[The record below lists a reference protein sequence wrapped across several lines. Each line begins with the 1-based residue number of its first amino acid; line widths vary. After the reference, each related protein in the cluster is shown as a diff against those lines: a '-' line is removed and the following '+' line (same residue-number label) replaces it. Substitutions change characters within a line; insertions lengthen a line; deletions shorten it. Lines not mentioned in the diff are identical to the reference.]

1 MMPDRPDSEYHL
13 RGVDLPETPEI
24 STNLEPWDS
33 TTVVGQARPRVDGY
47 ERVSGTAVYPADIT
61 MPGMLY
67 GALLGCPHPHAV
79 VTAVD
84 VSRAEAMPGV
94 RAVLSAFTP
103 ADRATRPH
111 AEAIR
116 TQLFNPHCRFEGEA
130 VAAVAADTP
139 YQAQDA
145 LRAIEVQ
152 YDVRPFLADERRALE
167 PGAPL
172 VHDAGNRVSPL
183 QVYERGDVAQ
193 GFAQA
198 DVVLED
204 EYRTECEIHT
214 TMEPHGC
221 VARWDGDRLTLWES
235 TQGVYNVQ
243 MQVAAALGMPFSMVR
258 VVGHYMG
265 GGFGSKLQAGKY
277 SVLAAL
283 LAKMTAR
290 PVKLVLTREET
301 FLSVGNRPPAS
312 MRLKAGVK
320 RDGSITAMQLWASGA
335 SGAQPAG
342 GVGSV
347 DFVIRDLY
355 TCPNVRTELQDL
367 YMHAGPARPFR
378 APGHPQG
385 AWALEQMMDAL
396 ANAIGM
402 DPVVFRARN
411 APTASQARGNQP
423 YTTTGLRRC
432 LEEGAAAFGWDK
444 ARAEI
449 ARAPKGGT
457 IRRGVG
463 MAAGM
468 WAAGGG
474 GPPST
479 VVVKFFADGSVN
491 LNMGASDIG
500 TGTKTVM
507 AMVVAEELGVDP
519 DAVEIEHADTGSTQ
533 FATASGGSKTV
544 PTESPAVRAAAVDVK
559 RQLLEIAAEEL
570 KVDAATLTLRD
581 GKVTSTADPAVTRPI
596 AELQGLRRR
605 RNLTGVGYRGPNP
618 EGKAV
623 NPFAAQFC
631 EVEVD
636 TATGEVRVLR
646 FLGAHDSGRVMNLL
660 TYRNQV
666 FGGITMGIGFG
677 LTESRI
683 LDVDQ
688 TGRMV
693 NRNWHDYKLPTML
706 DVPADM
712 TCVPIDPQDKECN
725 STGAKGIGEP
735 ATIPTAPAVANAIY
749 HATGVRVT
757 ATPIDPLH
765 LVQALSQAG
774 EG

>member
-1 MMPDRPDSEYHL
+1 MTDHPDTRYYTE
-13 RGVDLPETPEI
+13 GIELPETEV
-24 STNLEPWDS
+24 STNLEPWGE
-33 TTVVGQARPRVDGY
+33 TRIVGQPRPRVDGY

-67 GALLGCPHPHAV
+67 GAMLRCPHPHAV

-84 VSRAEAMPGV
+84 VSRAQAMPGV

-103 ADRATRPH
+103 PDRATRPY
-111 AEAIR
+111 ADLIR
-116 TQLFNPHCRFEGEA
+116 AQLFDPHCRFEGEA

-139 YQAQDA
+139 YHAQDA

-152 YDVRPFLADERRALE
+152 YDVRPFLADERKALE
-167 PGAPL
+167 PDAPL
-172 VHDAGNRVSPL
+172 VHEQGNRVSPP
-183 QVYERGDVAQ
+183 QVYERGDVER
-193 GFAQA
+193 GFAEA
-198 DVVLED
+198 DVVLEE

-214 TMEPHGC
+214 PMEPHGC
-221 VARWDGDRLTLWES
+221 VARWDGDRLTVWES

-277 SVLAAL
+277 SLVAAL
-283 LAKMTAR
+283 LAKLTAQ

-301 FLSVGNRPPAS
+301 FLSVGNRPPAN
-312 MRLKAGVK
+312 MRLKVGVK
-320 RDGSITAMQLWASGA
+320 RDGTITAMQFWGSGA
-335 SGAQPAG
+335 SGAERAG
-342 GVGSV
+342 GASSLDWVV
-347 DFVIRDLY
+347 RDLY
-355 TCPNVRTELQDL
+355 VCPNVKTELQDL
-367 YMHAGPARPFR
+367 YINACPARPFR

-385 AWALEQMMDAL
+385 AWALEQMMDGL
-396 ANAIGM
+396 AEAIGM
-402 DPVVFRARN
+402 DPIAFRVRN
-411 APTASQARGNQP
+411 VPTVSQARGNVP

-432 LEEGAAAFGWDK
+432 LEEGAAAFGWDE
-444 ARAEI
+444 ARAAV
-449 ARAPKGGT
+449 ARAGNRGT
-457 IRRGVG
+457 VRRGVG
-463 MAAGM
+463 VAAGM
-468 WAAGGG
+468 WAGGGG

-479 VVVKFFADGSVN
+479 AIIKFFADGSVN

-533 FATASGGSKTV
+533 FASASGGSKTV

-559 RQLLEIAAEEL
+559 RQLLDIAAEEL
-570 KVDAATLTLRD
+570 QVEAATLTLRD
-581 GKVTSTADPAVTRPI
+581 GKVMSTVDTAIARPLT
-596 AELQGLRRR
+596 ELRGLRRV
-605 RNLTGVGYRGPNP
+605 RNVVGVGYRGPNP

-646 FLGAHDSGRVMNLL
+646 FLGAHDSGRIMNLL
-660 TYRNQV
+660 TCQNQV
-666 FGGITMGIGFG
+666 FGGITMGIGYG
-677 LTESRI
+677 LTEVRT

-688 TGRMV
+688 TGKMV
-693 NRNWHDYKLPTML
+693 NVNWHDYKLPTML

-712 TCVPIDPQDKECN
+712 TFLPIDPQDTECN

-749 HATGVRVT
+749 HATGVRMT
-757 ATPIDPLH
+757 ATPVNPLA
-765 LVQALSQAG
+765 LVQALAQAG